1 MGYEQA
7 DFLTLLQ
14 LTDAPASRPPAAPV
28 ALSSQHIAGPDADRL
43 LWERVTE
50 TSEAVQGLM
59 DEATTAP
66 TFDRLLTDVFNTFFK
81 TAPTLRDPQGMAPAL
96 RGNRSWVENL
106 LNAES
111 TALTR
116 QMTQRDDLA
125 SALATLAA
133 GREIWQAIQ
142 EAPPGNGIPHDGAPQ
157 PGDGDPNAG
166 GPGSGSPPNGGGL
179 SPEAMQA
186 IAEQAAQ
193 AAAEGAAQ
201 AQAANGWGT
210 ADNPLSHAPLGERVD
225 FALRL
230 RDPRFQA
237 LARLIG
243 RLKGIA
249 RTQQRAALRHTPEEI
264 HRLTQGDDLSRVLP
278 AELALLRHP
287 GRRLDVARRLLEH
300 QLIQYDLTPRPRTER
315 GPLVVCIDASGSM
328 GGDRIDWAAAV
339 GLALLDTARRQHR
352 GFAACYFNG
361 GVQETFDW
369 PQGRVTPQEML
380 AFATV
385 DASGG
390 TDFTPPLDWALTQ
403 FDRQAYAHGDLVFI
417 TDGQAPV
424 DASVLRR
431 WQTLRQRLGMRGFGI
446 LIQSAATAPLTDIVD
461 RVWSVAGPDDAAA
474 AALFAELVA

>member
-1 MGYEQA
+1 MGYQQA
-7 DFLTLLQ
+7 DFDALLQ
-14 LTDAPASRPPAAPV
+14 LTSAPVAGVPGLPGASGPAPA

-43 LWERVTE
+43 LWQRVAE
-50 TSEAVQGLM
+50 TSEAVQELM
-59 DEATTAP
+59 AEATAAP
-66 TFDRLLTDVFNTFFK
+66 AFGPLLADVFNVFFK
-81 TAPTLRDPQGMAPAL
+81 TAPTLRDPNGIDPAV
-96 RGNRSWVENL
+96 RQNRSWVENL
-106 LNAES
+106 LSAES
-111 TALTR
+111 TATTR
-116 QMTQRDDLA
+116 PLTQRDDLA

-133 GREIWQAIQ
+133 GREIWQALQ
-142 EAPPGNGIPHDGAPQ
+142 EVNDPPQ
-157 PGDGDPNAG
+157 PGEGDPNAG
-166 GPGSGSPPNGGGL
+166 GPGSPANAHGGGL
-179 SPEAMQA
+179 APEAIQA
-186 IAEQAAQ
+186 IAERAAQ
-193 AAAEGAAQ
+193 AAADGAAQ
-201 AQAANGWGT
+201 AQSANGWGT
-210 ADNPLSHAPLGERVD
+210 ADSPLSQAPLGARVD

-249 RTQQRAALRHTPEEI
+249 RTQHRAALRHSPEEI

-278 AELALLRHP
+278 AELVLLRHP
-287 GRRLDVARRLLEH
+287 GARLDVARRLLEH
-300 QLIQYDLTPRPRTER
+300 QLVQYDLTPRPRTER
-315 GPLVVCIDASGSM
+315 GPLVVCLDASGSM

-361 GVQETFDW
+361 GVQATFDW
-369 PQGRVTPQEML
+369 PQGRVSPQEML

-390 TDFTPPLDWALTQ
+390 TDFTAPLAWALTQ
-403 FDRQAYAHGDLVFI
+403 FDRKTYAHGDLVFV

-424 DASVLRR
+424 DASVLQR
-431 WQTLRQRLGMRGFGI
+431 WQTVRARLGIRGFGI

-461 RVWSVAGPDDAAA
+461 RIWSVAGPDDAAA